1 MENKNH
7 VLRDLSNPGKLILS
21 FGVWFDSK
29 AVGDF
34 RLGQERVII
43 GCSNFSQLSFE
54 RYLQSMWSAM
64 LDVCVC
70 VD

>member
-1 MENKNH
+1 M
-7 VLRDLSNPGKLILS
+7 
-21 FGVWFDSK
+21 WFDSK
-29 AVGDF
+29 AAFGDF
-34 RLGQERVII
+34 DRAGKGQSLVAQTA
-43 GCSNFSQLSFE
+43 GTFSQLSFE